1 MTKRTTGQLISR
13 AYVLHGAAITQA
25 REFLKKAELAHL
37 ALTSEKEGFSH
48 SKSFAAAKRSSMDLT
63 RALAKM
69 RGAAA

>member
-1 MTKRTTGQLISR
+1 MRHSKDRNIEKLQAIGS
-13 AYVLHGAAITQA
+13 AITQA